1 MNLAETLK
9 KDILNEGKFDA
20 QVVTEYL
27 VNFFKEQP
35 GNTLSISFHNHYDW
49 IKKGIAIDANSASI
63 RYGNKYADLITLPE
77 SWACDMNKF
86 IREQGFN
93 VWEDRS
99 FNRKTLFHL
108 RVSLV

>member
-20 QVVTEYL
+20 NAVTEYL

-35 GNTLSISFHNHYDW
+35 NNTLSISFHNHYDW
-49 IKKGIAIDANSASI
+49 TKKGIAIDMNQRSAK
-63 RYGNKYADLITLPE
+63 YGNKYGSLITLPA
-77 SWACDMNKF
+77 SWACDMVKF
-86 IREQGFN
+86 VREQGFN

-99 FNRKTLFHL
+99 CNTKELFYL